1 VLSND
6 QPSNHRRVWTVE
18 DIRALGAVTDLPTA
32 AAILGIGRSTAY
44 ALANTNQFPVPV
56 LRIGRRYRVAVAHL
70 LRLIDVDDLTASRRR
85 AFIDDDHVPPQ
96 PPRRHG

>member
-1 VLSND
+1 VPSTD
-6 QPSNHRRVWTVE
+6 QPNNHRRVWTVE

-44 ALANTNQFPVPV
+44 ALANTDTFPVPV

-70 LRLIDVDDLTASRRR
+70 LSLIDADDLTSSRRR
-85 AFIDDDHVPPQ
+85 AFIDVDPVLPQ
-96 PPRRHG
+96 PLRRHG

>member
-1 VLSND
+1 MAPTQARIWS
-6 QPSNHRRVWTVE
+6 VE

-44 ALANTNQFPVPV
+44 TLANTDQFPVPV

-70 LRLIDVDDLTASRRR
+70 LRLIDFDDLTSSRRR
-85 AFIDDDHVPPQ
+85 AFIDDDHVLPQ
-96 PPRRHG
+96 PHRRHG